1 MDTVGNFPFR
11 ADLTIFS
18 FAIHRDFI
26 IMTSEFPSQP
36 RVAGGCLLFS
46 RLGMNTHGLS

>member
-1 MDTVGNFPFR
+1 MQCIDTIFIGLPVRNNSSDAARLKMDTLGNFPFQ

-26 IMTSEFPSQP
+26 IMTS
-36 RVAGGCLLFS
+36 
-46 RLGMNTHGLS
+46 